1 MRRMLSTALK
11 VTISEDA
18 ICMAHIFCPADITT
32 IKPTLHEFKLFSN
45 SSIYFIPRKNLCPP
59 VQREAFKKE
68 NLTIQQI
75 RKTSN
80 KRNAMPCLLL
90 INGRD
95 D

>member
-18 ICMAHIFCPADITT
+18 ICMAHIFCLVDITT
-32 IKPTLHEFKLFSN
+32 IKTTLHEFKLISN
-45 SSIYFIPRKNLCPP
+45 SSIYSIPRKNLCPP

-68 NLTIQQI
+68 NLKIKQI
-75 RKTSN
+75 RNRIN

>member
-18 ICMAHIFCPADITT
+18 ICMAHIFCLVDITT
-32 IKPTLHEFKLFSN
+32 IKTTLHEFKLISN

-68 NLTIQQI
+68 NLTIKQI
-75 RKTSN
+75 RKTHN
-80 KRNAMPCLLL
+80 KATKCPVSCL
-90 INGRD
+90 
-95 D
+95 